1 MVNKSKER
9 TMVEDRIA
17 ALEARTETLEER
29 LRSLEADGAV
39 AEIAAAP
46 RRSGRRPPAAVS
58 TPPVASAP
66 PAPTPSGGIS
76 FPRPARREI
85 DLEEFLGGS
94 VLAWLG
100 GVAVL
105 AGLAFLLTIA
115 VSRGWLGEGA
125 RTALAGGLSLGLL
138 AAGVRLR
145 ERRGRNDAAL
155 SAAAAGIAGA
165 FGTLVVAGQVYEL
178 IPTAVALLG
187 ALAVGGAATALAIRW
202 QAQVMGWIGLTGA
215 LLA

>member
-1 MVNKSKER
+1 MVDTVVRCRPMVNKDKER

-17 ALEARTETLEER
+17 ALEARTETLEAR

-39 AEIAAAP
+39 
-46 RRSGRRPPAAVS
+46 
-58 TPPVASAP
+58 TPPVRVVPAP
-66 PAPTPSGGIS
+66 APAPTP
-76 FPRPARREI
+76 RPRREI

-125 RTALAGGLSLGLL
+125 RTALAGAVSLGLL
-138 AAGVRLR
+138 AVGVRLR

-155 SAAAAGIAGA
+155 SAAAAGI
-165 FGTLVVAGQVYEL
+165 
-178 IPTAVALLG
+178 
-187 ALAVGGAATALAIRW
+187 
-202 QAQVMGWIGLTGA
+202 
-215 LLA
+215 